1 MKAMS
6 IPAPAVCD
14 ADALSRNRAQR
25 NEAFPRMSDK
35 PLTDIPFSQFDL
47 HPQLL
52 AGLEGAGFISCT
64 PIQAMTLPVALP
76 GGDVAG
82 QAQTG
87 TGKTLAFLVA
97 VMNRLLTRPALA
109 DRKPGDPRA
118 LILAPT
124 RELAIQIHKDAVRI
138 GPELGL
144 KFALV
149 YGGVD
154 YDKQRELLQ
163 QGVDVIIA
171 TPGRLIDYVKQHKVV
186 SLHACEI
193 CVLDEADRMFDLGF
207 IKDIRFLLRRM
218 PVRTERQTL
227 LYSATLSH
235 RVLELAYEHMNE
247 PQKMVVETES
257 ITASRVRQKIY
268 YPADEE
274 KLPLLLGLLSRG
286 EGARTM
292 VFVNTKVFVE
302 RVARALERAGYRVGV
317 LSGDVP
323 QKKRESL
330 LKRFQAGQ
338 LEILVATDVAARGL
352 HIDGI
357 KYVYNYD
364 LPFDAED
371 YVHRIG
377 RTARLGEEGDA
388 ISFACERYAMGL
400 PDIEAFIEQKIPSEP
415 VTQELLTALPR
426 KPREGAVADDG
437 QTESVGEIF
446 REAREQRAADEARR
460 GGGPRGG
467 RGERGERGERSGRGD
482 RDGRRG
488 GGRGRGPR
496 REDAPAADAQGALT
510 PGGVAQGDAGAVTAA
525 PQAPAQTQE
534 SGATDTAGASAV
546 QAASAP
552 QRQGAPEAGD
562 EQAPRK
568 RRRRRGG
575 RRRSGEGGEARQ
587 EAGGNQT
594 GQGREGE
601 RRNGPRADGDERP
614 RRGEGGGQ
622 RRGGRGRRQ
631 GEGGQEGSNQ
641 QPAASAPATEAARS
655 GERPARKGKG
665 PHHVPA
671 RTAAPRENAG
681 DNGGSLFSRIGRGIK
696 RLVGRTPEG
705 S

>member
-1 MKAMS
+1 
-6 IPAPAVCD
+6 
-14 ADALSRNRAQR
+14 
-25 NEAFPRMSDK
+25 MSDK
-35 PLTDIPFSQFDL
+35 PLTDLTFSSFEL
-47 HPQLL
+47 HPALQ
-52 AGLEGAGFISCT
+52 AGLEGAGFTRCT
-64 PIQAMTLPVALP
+64 PIQALTLPVALP

-97 VMNRLLTRPALA
+97 VVNRLLTRPALA
-109 DRKPGDPRA
+109 DRKPEDPRA

-124 RELAIQIHKDAVRI
+124 RELAIQIHKDAVKF
-138 GPELGL
+138 GSDLGL
-144 KFALV
+144 RFALV

-218 PVRTERQTL
+218 PERTIRQTL
-227 LYSATLSH
+227 LFSATLSH

-247 PQKMVVETES
+247 PQKLVVEAET
-257 ITASRVRQKIY
+257 ITAARVRQRIY
-268 YPADEE
+268 FPADDE
-274 KLPLLLGLLSRG
+274 KIPLLLGLLSRS

-302 RVARALERAGYRVGV
+302 RVARSLEKAGYRVGV

-330 LKRFQAGQ
+330 LNRFQKGQ

-400 PDIEAFIEQKIPSEP
+400 PDIEAYIEQKIPSEP
-415 VTQELLTALPR
+415 VTKELLTPLPR
-426 KPREGAVADDG
+426 PERPAPAAGEEGEEN
-437 QTESVGEIF
+437 ESVGQIF
-446 REAREQRAADEARR
+446 REAREARAAEEERR
-460 GGGPRGG
+460 GGGRSGGRSGGG
-467 RGERGERGERSGRGD
+467 RGERRDGERSGE
-482 RDGRRG
+482 RRS
-488 GGRGRGPR
+488 RGPR
-496 REDAPAADAQGALT
+496 KPRVEGEQVAAPAEGAEAA
-510 PGGVAQGDAGAVTAA
+510 VAQA
-525 PQAPAQTQE
+525 PRPPRAE
-534 SGATDTAGASAV
+534 
-546 QAASAP
+546 
-552 QRQGAPEAGD
+552 GAPEGAAEG
-562 EQAPRK
+562 ERKPRK
-568 RRRRRGG
+568 RRRRRHG
-575 RRRSGEGGEARQ
+575 RPVEGAEGVQANAA
-587 EAGGNQT
+587 AGPVTPVQVVAK
-594 GQGREGE
+594 
-601 RRNGPRADGDERP
+601 P
-614 RRGEGGGQ
+614 
-622 RRGGRGRRQ
+622 
-631 GEGGQEGSNQ
+631 
-641 QPAASAPATEAARS
+641 
-655 GERPARKGKG
+655 
-665 PHHVPA
+665 V
-671 RTAAPRENAG
+671 RTAADSG
-681 DNGGSLFSRIGRGIK
+681 DSFLTRIGRKIRRMLSGN
-696 RLVGRTPEG
+696 
-705 S
+705 

>member
-1 MKAMS
+1 
-6 IPAPAVCD
+6 
-14 ADALSRNRAQR
+14 
-25 NEAFPRMSDK
+25 MSDK
-35 PLTDIPFSQFDL
+35 PLTDLTFSSFEL
-47 HPQLL
+47 HPALQ
-52 AGLEGAGFISCT
+52 AGLEGAGFTRCT
-64 PIQAMTLPVALP
+64 PIQALTLPVALP

-97 VMNRLLTRPALA
+97 VVNRLLTRPALA
-109 DRKPGDPRA
+109 DRKPEDPRA

-124 RELAIQIHKDAVRI
+124 RELAIQIHKDAVKF
-138 GPELGL
+138 GSDLGL
-144 KFALV
+144 RFALV

-218 PVRTERQTL
+218 PERTIRQTL
-227 LYSATLSH
+227 LFSATLSH

-247 PQKMVVETES
+247 PQKLVVEAET
-257 ITASRVRQKIY
+257 ITAARVRQRIY
-268 YPADEE
+268 FPADDE
-274 KLPLLLGLLSRG
+274 KIPLLLGLLSRS

-302 RVARALERAGYRVGV
+302 RVARSLEKAGYRVGV

-330 LKRFQAGQ
+330 LNRFQKGQ

-400 PDIEAFIEQKIPSEP
+400 PDIEAYIEQKIPSEP
-415 VTQELLTALPR
+415 VTKELMTPLPR
-426 KPREGAVADDG
+426 PERPAPVAGEDG
-437 QTESVGEIF
+437 EDNESVGQIF
-446 REAREQRAADEARR
+446 REAREARAAE
-460 GGGPRGG
+460 
-467 RGERGERGERSGRGD
+467 EE
-482 RDGRRG
+482 RRG
-488 GGRGRGPR
+488 GGRSGSRSGSGGGRGGRDGERSGEHRSRGPR
-496 REDAPAADAQGALT
+496 KPRVEGEQGAAA
-510 PGGVAQGDAGAVTAA
+510 PVAGAEGAA
-525 PQAPAQTQE
+525 AQAPRPPRPPRAE
-534 SGATDTAGASAV
+534 
-546 QAASAP
+546 
-552 QRQGAPEAGD
+552 GAPEGAVDG
-562 EQAPRK
+562 EHKPRK
-568 RRRRRGG
+568 RRRRRHG
-575 RRRSGEGGEARQ
+575 RPVEGAEGVQAN
-587 EAGGNQT
+587 AG
-594 GQGREGE
+594 
-601 RRNGPRADGDERP
+601 NG
-614 RRGEGGGQ
+614 
-622 RRGGRGRRQ
+622 
-631 GEGGQEGSNQ
+631 
-641 QPAASAPATEAARS
+641 ASPVTPVQVVAKP
-655 GERPARKGKG
+655 
-665 PHHVPA
+665 V
-671 RTAAPRENAG
+671 RTAADTG
-681 DNGGSLFSRIGRGIK
+681 DSFLTRIGRKI
-696 RLVGRTPEG
+696 RRMLSG

>member
-1 MKAMS
+1 
-6 IPAPAVCD
+6 
-14 ADALSRNRAQR
+14 
-25 NEAFPRMSDK
+25 MSDK
-35 PLTDIPFSQFDL
+35 PLTDLTFSSFEL
-47 HPQLL
+47 HPALQ
-52 AGLEGAGFISCT
+52 AGLEGAGFTRCT
-64 PIQAMTLPVALP
+64 PIQALTLPVALP

-97 VMNRLLTRPALA
+97 VVNRLLTRPALA
-109 DRKPGDPRA
+109 DRKPEDPRA

-124 RELAIQIHKDAVRI
+124 RELAIQIHKDAVKF
-138 GPELGL
+138 GSDLGL
-144 KFALV
+144 RFALV

-154 YDKQRELLQ
+154 YDKQREILQ

-218 PVRTERQTL
+218 PERSTRQTL
-227 LYSATLSH
+227 LFSATLSH

-247 PQKMVVETES
+247 PQKLVVESES
-257 ITASRVRQKIY
+257 ITAARVRQRIY
-268 YPADEE
+268 FPADEE
-274 KLPLLLGLLSRG
+274 KIPLLLGLLSRS

-302 RVARALERAGYRVGV
+302 RVARSLEKAGYRVGV

-330 LKRFQAGQ
+330 LNRFQKGQ

-400 PDIEAFIEQKIPSEP
+400 PDIEAYIEQKIPVEAVTSEI
-415 VTQELLTALPR
+415 LTSLPR
-426 KPREGAVADDG
+426 PERAPAEAGEEGDEN
-437 QTESVGEIF
+437 ESVGQIF
-446 REAREQRAADEARR
+446 REAREARAAEEQRR
-460 GGGPRGG
+460 GGGSSSGRGGKPSAGG
-467 RGERGERGERSGRGD
+467 RGERRAPGERSA
-482 RDGRRG
+482 DGK
-488 GGRGRGPR
+488 PR
-496 REDAPAADAQGALT
+496 RERKPRVEGDAPVEGEVKPQAAVAQAAVAPADAPSAADS
-510 PGGVAQGDAGAVTAA
+510 PAV
-525 PQAPAQTQE
+525 E
-534 SGATDTAGASAV
+534 GE
-546 QAASAP
+546 
-552 QRQGAPEAGD
+552 R
-562 EQAPRK
+562 APRK
-568 RRRRRGG
+568 RRRRRHG
-575 RRRSGEGGEARQ
+575 RPVEGA
-587 EAGGNQT
+587 
-594 GQGREGE
+594 EGAA
-601 RRNGPRADGDERP
+601 PQASVTP
-614 RRGEGGGQ
+614 VQVTAKPMRGT
-622 RRGGRGRRQ
+622 
-631 GEGGQEGSNQ
+631 
-641 QPAASAPATEAARS
+641 PAADPGASFLT
-655 GERPARKGKG
+655 
-665 PHHVPA
+665 
-671 RTAAPRENAG
+671 
-681 DNGGSLFSRIGRGIK
+681 RIGRKI
-696 RLVGRTPEG
+696 RRMLSG

>member
-1 MKAMS
+1 
-6 IPAPAVCD
+6 
-14 ADALSRNRAQR
+14 
-25 NEAFPRMSDK
+25 MSDK
-35 PLTDIPFSQFDL
+35 PLTDLTFSSFEL
-47 HPQLL
+47 HPALQ
-52 AGLEGAGFISCT
+52 AGLEGAGFTRCT
-64 PIQAMTLPVALP
+64 PIQALTLPVALP

-97 VMNRLLTRPALA
+97 VVNRLLTRPALA
-109 DRKPGDPRA
+109 DRKPEDPRA

-124 RELAIQIHKDAVRI
+124 RELAIQIHKDAVKF
-138 GPELGL
+138 GSDLGL
-144 KFALV
+144 RFALV

-218 PVRTERQTL
+218 PERTTRQTL
-227 LYSATLSH
+227 LFSATLSH

-247 PQKMVVETES
+247 PQKLVVEAET
-257 ITASRVRQKIY
+257 ITAARVRQRIY
-268 YPADEE
+268 FPADDE
-274 KLPLLLGLLSRG
+274 KIPLLLGLLSRS

-302 RVARALERAGYRVGV
+302 RVARSLEKAGYRVGV

-330 LKRFQAGQ
+330 LNRFQKGQ

-400 PDIEAFIEQKIPSEP
+400 PDIEAYIEQKIPSEP
-415 VTQELLTALPR
+415 VTKELLTPLPR
-426 KPREGAVADDG
+426 PERPAPAAGEEGEDN
-437 QTESVGEIF
+437 ESVGQIF
-446 REAREQRAADEARR
+446 REAREARAAE
-460 GGGPRGG
+460 
-467 RGERGERGERSGRGD
+467 EE
-482 RDGRRG
+482 RRG
-488 GGRGRGPR
+488 GGRSGGRSGGGRGGRDGERSGERRSRGPR
-496 REDAPAADAQGALT
+496 KPRAEGEQGAAAPAAGAE
-510 PGGVAQGDAGAVTAA
+510 GAAA
-525 PQAPAQTQE
+525 QAPRPPRPPRAE
-534 SGATDTAGASAV
+534 
-546 QAASAP
+546 
-552 QRQGAPEAGD
+552 GAPEGAADG
-562 EQAPRK
+562 EHKPRK
-568 RRRRRGG
+568 RRRRRHG
-575 RRRSGEGGEARQ
+575 RPVEGAEGVQNAT
-587 EAGGNQT
+587 GN
-594 GQGREGE
+594 G
-601 RRNGPRADGDERP
+601 
-614 RRGEGGGQ
+614 
-622 RRGGRGRRQ
+622 
-631 GEGGQEGSNQ
+631 
-641 QPAASAPATEAARS
+641 ASPVTPVQVVAKP
-655 GERPARKGKG
+655 
-665 PHHVPA
+665 V
-671 RTAAPRENAG
+671 RTAADTG
-681 DNGGSLFSRIGRGIK
+681 DSFLTRIGRKI
-696 RLVGRTPEG
+696 RRMLSG

>member
-1 MKAMS
+1 
-6 IPAPAVCD
+6 
-14 ADALSRNRAQR
+14 
-25 NEAFPRMSDK
+25 MSDK
-35 PLTDIPFSQFDL
+35 PLTDIPFSEFDL

-52 AGLEGAGFISCT
+52 AGLEAAGFMRCT

-97 VMNRLLTRPALA
+97 VINRLLTRPALA
-109 DRKPGDPRA
+109 ERKPGDPRA

-124 RELAIQIHKDAVRI
+124 RELAIQIHKDAVKL

-154 YDKQRELLQ
+154 YDKQRALLQ
-163 QGVDVIIA
+163 EGVDVIIA

-330 LKRFQAGQ
+330 LKKFQAGQ

-352 HIDGI
+352 HIDGVE
-357 KYVYNYD
+357 YVYNYD

-377 RTARLGEEGDA
+377 RTARLGKEGDA

-415 VTQELLTALPR
+415 VTAELLTALPR
-426 KPREGAVADDG
+426 KRAEGVEAEAAEG
-437 QTESVGEIF
+437 ESVGEIF

-460 GGGPRGG
+460 GGGRSGSGGG
-467 RGERGERGERSGRGD
+467 RREGGP
-482 RDGRRG
+482 
-488 GGRGRGPR
+488 GGRGRGGGEGRGRAGGEGGERRGRGPR
-496 REDAPAADAQGALT
+496 GPRAEQVEGQAPGAPAA
-510 PGGVAQGDAGAVTAA
+510 AVEDGKPAA
-525 PQAPAQTQE
+525 PAP
-534 SGATDTAGASAV
+534 GA
-546 QAASAP
+546 AA
-552 QRQGAPEAGD
+552 RPEASSGGPQD
-562 EQAPRK
+562 DAARPPRK

-575 RRRSGEGGEARQ
+575 RRVNGEGAPQ
-587 EAGGNQT
+587 AGGES
-594 GQGREGE
+594 R
-601 RRNGPRADGDERP
+601 
-614 RRGEGGGQ
+614 EGGGQ
-622 RRGGRGRRQ
+622 QPRAERTPKNG
-631 GEGGQEGSNQ
+631 GGQGQQAKPAGKPE
-641 QPAASAPATEAARS
+641 QPAPAK
-655 GERPARKGKG
+655 RKG
-665 PHHVPA
+665 PRHIPA
-671 RTAAPRENAG
+671 KAAPPKATPSES
-681 DNGGSLFSRIGRGIK
+681 GGLISRIGRGLK
-696 RLVGRTPEG
+696 KLVTRDPA
-705 S
+705 

>member
-1 MKAMS
+1 MT
-6 IPAPAVCD
+6 
-14 ADALSRNRAQR
+14 
-25 NEAFPRMSDK
+25 DK
-35 PLTDIPFSQFDL
+35 PLTDVTFSSFDL
-47 HPQLL
+47 HPRLQV
-52 AGLEGAGFISCT
+52 GLEAAGFTRCT
-64 PIQAMTLPVALP
+64 PIQALTLPVALP

-97 VMNRLLTRPALA
+97 VVNRLLTRPALA
-109 DRKPGDPRA
+109 ERKPEDPRA

-124 RELAIQIHKDAVRI
+124 RELAIQIHKDAMKF

-144 KFALV
+144 RFALV

-154 YDKQRELLQ
+154 YDKQRQLLQ
-163 QGVDVIIA
+163 EGVDVIIA

-186 SLHACEI
+186 SLHACEV

-227 LYSATLSH
+227 LFSATLSH

-247 PQKMVVETES
+247 PQKLVVETET
-257 ITASRVRQKIY
+257 ITAARVRQKLY

-330 LKRFQAGQ
+330 LKKFQAGQ

-352 HIDGI
+352 HIDGV

-388 ISFACERYAMGL
+388 ISFACERYAIGL
-400 PDIEAFIEQKIPSEP
+400 PDIEAYIEQKIPSEP
-415 VTQELLTALPR
+415 VTPELLTALPR
-426 KPREGAVADDG
+426 KPREGVEVDPAEG
-437 QTESVGEIF
+437 ESVSEIF

-460 GGGPRGG
+460 GGG
-467 RGERGERGERSGRGD
+467 
-482 RDGRRG
+482 RREGG
-488 GGRGRGPR
+488 GGRSRGPR
-496 REDAPAADAQGALT
+496 SEGSGEARRERGPRKPRAPRPEAAAVESVAVEGAQAVEGAAATPAA
-510 PGGVAQGDAGAVTAA
+510 PGSAAAVPAA
-525 PQAPAQTQE
+525 E
-534 SGATDTAGASAV
+534 GE
-546 QAASAP
+546 
-552 QRQGAPEAGD
+552 R
-562 EQAPRK
+562 APRK

-575 RRRSGEGGEARQ
+575 RRVNGEGQPAQEGQQPRA
-587 EAGGNQT
+587 EAGGQ
-594 GQGREGE
+594 
-601 RRNGPRADGDERP
+601 PRAPRP
-614 RRGEGGGQ
+614 PREPRAPKP
-622 RRGGRGRRQ
+622 
-631 GEGGQEGSNQ
+631 
-641 QPAASAPATEAARS
+641 QPAAQPAAPAQEKSPSLFGRI
-655 GERPARKGKG
+655 GQGLRKL
-665 PHHVPA
+665 VT
-671 RTAAPRENAG
+671 RAPR
-681 DNGGSLFSRIGRGIK
+681 SQH
-696 RLVGRTPEG
+696 
-705 S
+705 

>member
-1 MKAMS
+1 MT
-6 IPAPAVCD
+6 
-14 ADALSRNRAQR
+14 
-25 NEAFPRMSDK
+25 DK
-35 PLTDIPFSQFDL
+35 PLTDVTFSSFDL
-47 HPQLL
+47 HPRLQ
-52 AGLEGAGFISCT
+52 AGLETAGFTRCT
-64 PIQAMTLPVALP
+64 PIQALALPVALP

-97 VMNRLLTRPALA
+97 VINRLLTRPALA
-109 DRKPGDPRA
+109 ERKPEDPRA

-124 RELAIQIHKDAVRI
+124 RELAIQIHKDAMKF
-138 GPELGL
+138 GPGLGL
-144 KFALV
+144 RFALV

-154 YDKQRELLQ
+154 YDKQRQLLQ
-163 QGVDVIIA
+163 EGVDVIIA

-186 SLHACEI
+186 SLHACEV

-227 LYSATLSH
+227 LFSATLSH

-247 PQKMVVETES
+247 PQKLVVETET
-257 ITASRVRQKIY
+257 ITAARVRQKLY

-330 LKRFQAGQ
+330 LKKFQAGQ

-352 HIDGI
+352 HIDGV

-388 ISFACERYAMGL
+388 ISFACERYAIGL
-400 PDIEAFIEQKIPSEP
+400 PDIEAYIEQKIPSEP
-415 VTQELLTALPR
+415 VTAELLTALPR
-426 KPREGAVADDG
+426 KPREGVELEAEEG
-437 QTESVGEIF
+437 ESVSEIF

-460 GGGPRGG
+460 GGGRREGG
-467 RGERGERGERSGRGD
+467 A
-482 RDGRRG
+482 
-488 GGRGRGPR
+488 GRGRGPR
-496 REDAPAADAQGALT
+496 GEGGEGRRSRGPRPEGEARRERGPRRPHAAAAAEAADAAVAE
-510 PGGVAQGDAGAVTAA
+510 GVNG
-525 PQAPAQTQE
+525 
-534 SGATDTAGASAV
+534 SG
-546 QAASAP
+546 AASASAP
-552 QRQGAPEAGD
+552 TAAGAASQGEPAGAPGAEG
-562 EQAPRK
+562 ERAPRK

-575 RRRSGEGGEARQ
+575 RRVNGEGRPQQAQ
-587 EAGGNQT
+587 D
-594 GQGREGE
+594 GQAQG
-601 RRNGPRADGDERP
+601 AD
-614 RRGEGGGQ
+614 RGEGGS
-622 RRGGRGRRQ
+622 RGAQPRTPRQ
-631 GEGGQEGSNQ
+631 PKPQPPAAP
-641 QPAASAPATEAARS
+641 QPAAPATENAPSLFGRI
-655 GERPARKGKG
+655 GQGLRKL
-665 PHHVPA
+665 VT
-671 RTAAPRENAG
+671 RAPR
-681 DNGGSLFSRIGRGIK
+681 SRH
-696 RLVGRTPEG
+696 
-705 S
+705 